1 MKKIVISTIL
11 FLLIVFILNINKN
24 NNKLLKV
31 FNDNDTYKSYIID
44 LSIDSIT
51 THNIKD
57 YIFDEIDALYPY
69 FDNGYN
75 NINISWYNIDKTKS
89 FESNIKLFE
98 EKYINYF
105 NNNSKKDYAIN
116 IELEG
121 IRIYKVIV
129 ITDNI
134 ERYKKYSYMNL
145 SKINILK

>member
-1 MKKIVISTIL
+1 MKNVIISTIL
-11 FLLIVFILNINKN
+11 FLLVFYILNMNKN
-24 NNKLLKV
+24 RNEILKV
-31 FNDNDTYKSYIID
+31 FNDNNTYKSYIID

-69 FDNGYN
+69 LDNGYN

-134 ERYKKYSYMNL
+134 ERYKKYSYVNL
-145 SKINILK
+145 SGINS

>member
-69 FDNGYN
+69 FDNVYN
-75 NINISWYNIDKTKS
+75 NSNISWYNIDKTKS

-134 ERYKKYSYMNL
+134 ERYKKYSYVNL
-145 SKINILK
+145 SGINR